1 MSQSLEANIL
11 LVDDDEAVREVTAA
25 ILEDLGYSVIEAEDG
40 AQGLD
45 RATSTPVDLVITDQN
60 MPNMDGLTLVRSLR
74 ELTRKVQERRPGMP
88 VLLVT
93 GYADARAVEA
103 VGEERIVLK
112 PFRNEDLAR
121 KIRTALG
128 AGENGQVVTLRR

>member
-1 MSQSLEANIL
+1 MSQSATVSIL
-11 LVDDDEAVREVTAA
+11 LVDDDDPVREVTAA
-25 ILEDLGYSVIEAEDG
+25 ILEDLGYCVAEADTGEAALRMLERGGHID
-40 AQGLD
+40 LLM
-45 RATSTPVDLVITDQN
+45 VDYS
-60 MPNMDGLTLVRSLR
+60 M
-74 ELTRKVQERRPGMP
+74 PGMNGALLAHAVREQWPDLP

-93 GYADARAVEA
+93 GYADKNVLEA

-128 AGENGQVVTLRR
+128 AGENGKVVMLRR

>member
-1 MSQSLEANIL
+1 MSQSVQANIL
-11 LVDDDEAVREVTAA
+11 LVDDDDAVREITAA
-25 ILEDLGYSVIEAEDG
+25 ILEDLGYAVRVAADG
-40 AQGLD
+40 PAALDLLERCPRIDLLMVDVSMPGMSGL
-45 RATSTPVDLVITDQN
+45 
-60 MPNMDGLTLVRSLR
+60 
-74 ELTRKVQERRPGMP
+74 ELARTVEQRRPGTP

-93 GYADARAVEA
+93 GYADGEVTGA

-128 AGENGQVVTLRR
+128 AGENGKIVRLRQ

>member
-1 MSQSLEANIL
+1 MNQSTDANIL
-11 LVDDDEAVREVTAA
+11 LVDDDDAVREVTAA
-25 ILEDLGYSVIEAEDG
+25 ILEDLGYAVSEAEDG
-40 AQGLD
+40 PAALDALD
-45 RATSTPVDLVITDQN
+45 RGPRVDLMMIDFS
-60 MPNMDGLTLVRSLR
+60 MPGMNGA
-74 ELTRKVQERRPGMP
+74 ELTRHVQERRPGLP

-93 GYADARAVEA
+93 GYADARAIEA

-128 AGENGQVVTLRR
+128 AGENGKVVSLRP

>member
-1 MSQSLEANIL
+1 MSHAIPVQIL
-11 LVDDDEAVREVTAA
+11 LVEDDDAVRDVTAMM
-25 ILEDLGYSVIEAEDG
+25 LEDLGYAVLEADNAAAALEFLG
-40 AQGLD
+40 KCL
-45 RATSTPVDLVITDQN
+45 RIDLLMADFA
-60 MPNMDGLTLVRSLR
+60 M
-74 ELTRKVQERRPGMP
+74 PGMTGVELAKQVGVLRPDLP

-93 GYADARAVEA
+93 GYADAATIAA
-103 VGEERIVLK
+103 VGTDRIVLK

>member
-1 MSQSLEANIL
+1 MSQSVQANIL
-11 LVDDDEAVREVTAA
+11 LVDDDDAVREVTAA
-25 ILEDLGYSVIEAEDG
+25 ILEDLGYEVRVAEGGQAALDE
-40 AQGLD
+40 LD
-45 RATSTPVDLVITDQN
+45 RGQRLDLMMVDVA
-60 MPNMDGLTLVRSLR
+60 MPGMSGID
-74 ELTRKVQERRPGMP
+74 LTRAVHARRPGLP

-93 GYADARAVEA
+93 GYADNDAIAA

-128 AGENGQVVTLRR
+128 AGENGKVVSLRR

>member
-1 MSQSLEANIL
+1 MSQSAEANIL

-25 ILEDLGYSVIEAEDG
+25 ILEDLGYSVSEAEDG
-40 AQGLD
+40 PSALEALERGS
-45 RATSTPVDLVITDQN
+45 RVDLLMADFS
-60 MPNMDGLTLVRSLR
+60 MPGMNGA
-74 ELTRKVQERRPGMP
+74 ELTRQVQERRPGMP

-128 AGENGQVVTLRR
+128 AGENGQVVALRR

>member
-1 MSQSLEANIL
+1 MNNLAHATIL

-25 ILEDLGYSVIEAEDG
+25 MLEDLGYGVCLAENG
-40 AQGLD
+40 AAALGLLD
-45 RATSTPVDLVITDQN
+45 RPPHVDLLMADLR
-60 MPNMDGLTLVRSLR
+60 MPGMDGVDLA
-74 ELTRKVQERRPGMP
+74 RKARQRRPDLP

-93 GYADARAVEA
+93 GDANPRAVEA
-103 VGEERIVLK
+103 VGEQRVVLK

-128 AGENGQVVTLRR
+128 AGENGKVVALRR

>member
-1 MSQSLEANIL
+1 MSQSVQANIL
-11 LVDDDEAVREVTAA
+11 LVDDDDAVREITAA
-25 ILEDLGYSVIEAEDG
+25 MLEDLGYDVREAISGDAALE
-40 AQGLD
+40 ALE
-45 RATSTPVDLVITDQN
+45 RSPRVDLLMVDVA
-60 MPNMDGLTLVRSLR
+60 MPGMSGVD
-74 ELTRKVQERRPGMP
+74 LTRTVRQRRPEMP

-93 GYADARAVEA
+93 GYADTEAIAA

-128 AGENGQVVTLRR
+128 AGENGKIVSLRR

>member
-25 ILEDLGYSVIEAEDG
+25 ILEDLGYSVIEAQDG
-40 AQGLD
+40 PSALEALERGA
-45 RATSTPVDLVITDQN
+45 RVDLLMVDFS
-60 MPNMDGLTLVRSLR
+60 MPGMNGG

>member
-1 MSQSLEANIL
+1 MSQLVQPNIL
-11 LVDDDEAVREVTAA
+11 LVDDDDAVREITAA
-25 ILEDLGYSVIEAEDG
+25 ILEDLGYEVREASSGDAALE
-40 AQGLD
+40 ALA
-45 RATSTPVDLVITDQN
+45 RNPRVDLMMVDVS
-60 MPNMDGLTLVRSLR
+60 MPGMSGID
-74 ELTRKVQERRPGMP
+74 LTRAVRERRPEVP

-93 GYADARAVEA
+93 GYADGDAVAA

-128 AGENGQVVTLRR
+128 GSENGKVVSLRP

>member
-1 MSQSLEANIL
+1 MTQVAANIL
-11 LVDDDEAVREVTAA
+11 LVDDDEAVREITAA
-25 ILEDLGYSVIEAEDG
+25 ILEDLGYSVTEAEDG
-40 AQGLD
+40 PAALEALD
-45 RATSTPVDLVITDQN
+45 RGARVDLMMVDFS
-60 MPNMDGLTLVRSLR
+60 MPGMNGA
-74 ELTRKVQERRPGMP
+74 ELATHVQQQRPGVP

-103 VGEERIVLK
+103 VGEERIILK

-128 AGENGQVVTLRR
+128 AGENGKVVSLRR